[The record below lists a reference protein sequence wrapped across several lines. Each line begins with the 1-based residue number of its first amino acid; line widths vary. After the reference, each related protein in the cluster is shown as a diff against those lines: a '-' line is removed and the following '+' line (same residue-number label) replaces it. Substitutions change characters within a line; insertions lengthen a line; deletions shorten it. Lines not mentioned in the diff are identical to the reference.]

1 VGLVAADE
9 QLVWLPPQGGEAQR
23 WQILL
28 SLAKISLGKHSLSE
42 LLMRMH
48 PMMGRNTSLVIITP
62 SMDRKWVEALIPLM
76 ERGVIP
82 TVLLLD
88 PLSFGGSSDPAYIQP
103 SLIDLGVT
111 HYLISRDLLEKATA
125 HLEQREGED
134 DRSIDKIFGTR
145 KVARES
151 WKVVL

>member
-1 VGLVAADE
+1 
-9 QLVWLPPQGGEAQR
+9 
-23 WQILL
+23 
-28 SLAKISLGKHSLSE
+28 
-42 LLMRMH
+42 
-48 PMMGRNTSLVIITP
+48 
-62 SMDRKWVEALIPLM
+62 MDRKWVEALIPLM